1 MYIKRK
7 TVVRLEE
14 REKTTISEAI
24 GILSTVCE
32 EFEDECEQCP
42 LIKHCDKLQQ
52 PPYHY
57 LREMLSDLVKNT

>member
-1 MYIKRK
+1 MYVKRK
-7 TVVRLEE
+7 IVVRLED
-14 REKTTISEAI
+14 REKTTMSEAI

-42 LIKHCDKLQQ
+42 LVKHCDKLQQ
-52 PPYHY
+52 PPYKY